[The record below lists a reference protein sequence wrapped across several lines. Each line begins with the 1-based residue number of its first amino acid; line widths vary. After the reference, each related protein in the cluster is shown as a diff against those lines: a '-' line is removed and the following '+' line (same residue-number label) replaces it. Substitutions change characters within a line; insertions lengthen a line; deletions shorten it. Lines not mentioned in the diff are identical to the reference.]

1 MNLTEHPYTYASY
14 EPKKQKP
21 HARRV
26 KKLAGMS
33 LYEKLKHLYE
43 TDGGFR
49 IQTDLLVGVTLAAV
63 CTIAVITILFLV
75 A

>member
-1 MNLTEHPYTYASY
+1 MNLSEHPYTFAPY
-14 EPKKQKP
+14 EPVKQKP

-33 LYEKLKHLYE
+33 FYDKLKHLYE
-43 TDGGFR
+43 TDGEFR

-63 CTIAVITILFLV
+63 CTIAVITILFFV
-75 A
+75 V